1 MVNSLVKKMK
11 KVRQIFCKLTER
23 IQKDNIFIPKG
34 TIVQIVQMV
43 EVEGVGNLT
52 KEVMV
57 KVSDYI
63 DCDVFQ
69 KQPSRLCG
77 HATSG
82 EPVLITVS
90 PIYLEY
96 HSTKIL
102 NVE

>member
-1 MVNSLVKKMK
+1 MK

-23 IQKDNIFIPKG
+23 IQKDKIFIPKG
-34 TIVQIVQMV
+34 TIVQMVQMV

-57 KVSDYI
+57 KVFDYI
-63 DCDVFQ
+63 NCDVFE
-69 KQPSRLCG
+69 KQPSRHCSN
-77 HATSG
+77 ATSG
-82 EPVLITVS
+82 KPVLIAVS

>member
-1 MVNSLVKKMK
+1 MK

-34 TIVQIVQMV
+34 TIVQMVQMV

-57 KVSDYI
+57 KVFDYI
-63 DCDVFQ
+63 NCDVFE
-69 KQPSRLCG
+69 KQPSRHCSN
-77 HATSG
+77 ATSG
-82 EPVLITVS
+82 KPVLIAVS
-90 PIYLEY
+90 TIYLEY